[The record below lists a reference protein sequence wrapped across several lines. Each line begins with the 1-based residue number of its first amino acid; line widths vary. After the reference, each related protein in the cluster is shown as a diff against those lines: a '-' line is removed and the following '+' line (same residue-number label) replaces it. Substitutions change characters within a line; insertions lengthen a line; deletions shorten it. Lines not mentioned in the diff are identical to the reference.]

1 MVSIEVI
8 GNLGADVRRVD
19 YQGTSFYTFSVCDN
33 RKVGEKEV
41 SMWYKCNLNRVSENL
56 LQYLVKGQQV
66 FVRGIPRYSIFDSSV
81 HHCKMV
87 SVDIMVNEIQLVGGN
102 PGSKEEGTAEQG
114 QDQEQAQEPAAEPP
128 AADAPKKTRE
138 GKRKEEE
145 AKIF

>member
-19 YQGTSFYTFSVCDN
+19 YQGAAFYTFSVCDN
-33 RKVGEKEV
+33 RKVNDKEV

-81 HHCKMV
+81 HHCKKV

-102 PGSKEEGTAEQG
+102 PGSKEEATAEQG
-114 QDQEQAQEPAAEPP
+114 QEQAQEEEPAPEPP
-128 AADAPKKTRE
+128 AENTARKPGRGKK
-138 GKRKEEE
+138 KEEDPG
-145 AKIF
+145 IF